1 MLLSSSDDVPTE
13 LTKTDTMP
21 SRDSESNIFGEEYY
35 SNPFTNTEYSK
46 TLKDLNVD
54 QFIYNLA
61 ANSDK
66 ANATAGKSLVASS
79 KSIPMNY
86 EGKNVIV
93 ESITMQ
99 NLSVESLQGMEAP
112 QYFTEPGYLISF
124 LVATNDPLMAL
135 KIYAKG
141 QGETGYSVADYSFR
155 KMAMLGLGM
164 TLGEAEELIYTE
176 EGQTSRDI
184 SGTPSLE
191 HPYLKRYK
199 HLPSGE
205 ETDYEKY
212 KGTEND
218 TWIVAAYTP
227 KLYPQFNT
235 LFFDIYNGNE
245 TGPRLIHYLEIKRL
259 IIVLD
264 KVVPEV
270 PPYNQSVLSLTQPTT
285 TPLTAE
291 DLTTPIDTS
300 LIETPPVSVATS
312 SYASKKMRRI
322 DGNSFMSKPSAN
334 IYSINKQQQDTKLFK
349 DIMDVNHQMFNDM
362 IAARFASKKIKLFPN
377 DFK

>member
-1 MLLSSSDDVPTE
+1 MLLSTTEDDAVPTE

-66 ANATAGKSLVASS
+66 TTSGKSLVASS

-93 ESITMQ
+93 ESIIMQ

-124 LVATNDPLMAL
+124 LVAANDPLMAL

-176 EGQTSRDI
+176 EGQTARDI
-184 SGTPSLE
+184 SGIPSLE
-191 HPYLKRYK
+191 HPYIKRYK
-199 HLPSGE
+199 HLPSGT

-212 KGTEND
+212 K
-218 TWIVAAYTP
+218 
-227 KLYPQFNT
+227 
-235 LFFDIYNGNE
+235 
-245 TGPRLIHYLEIKRL
+245 
-259 IIVLD
+259 
-264 KVVPEV
+264 
-270 PPYNQSVLSLTQPTT
+270 
-285 TPLTAE
+285 
-291 DLTTPIDTS
+291 
-300 LIETPPVSVATS
+300 
-312 SYASKKMRRI
+312 
-322 DGNSFMSKPSAN
+322 
-334 IYSINKQQQDTKLFK
+334 
-349 DIMDVNHQMFNDM
+349 
-362 IAARFASKKIKLFPN
+362 
-377 DFK
+377 